1 MMKYGKYLLFTAL
14 VLFYS
19 CDDGNEGGEEID
31 ASDADAVTNAI
42 DIAGSTV
49 VNGTPPAPSSDP
61 AAPALFDDSD
71 NAIVGAG
78 GNVSLDLD
86 LSNGSIAGVY
96 LQFEGASSYLDIPLT
111 SLVGARA
118 VSDHDRKSRMLGV
131 NEDYDLVIPIPESLK
146 SGEICADYC
155 VYDEENRV
163 SNIVTVC
170 IEIVEPG
177 GANSDFLI
185 GQWKAIKFVET
196 YDGQT
201 EVEEIGVEYIYEYET
216 TIACNGDYTSIT
228 AMEKDLEEY
237 LYLTFASNGGV
248 EFENKY
254 SYTYLDYDNSN
265 CEAVYFSEEDI
276 ESGTGVWAYQDSD
289 NSIVMAFEI
298 TYLEDGVEYTENDA
312 IEGSIELIDGQLVF
326 TQYDED
332 YPDESYAIYFVK
344 R

>member
-1 MMKYGKYLLFTAL
+1 MKKFGKYLLFGLL
-14 VLFYS
+14 VAFYS
-19 CDDGNEGGEEID
+19 CDDSNEGGDEID

-49 VNGTPPAPSSDP
+49 VSGTPPAPSSDP
-61 AAPALFDDSD
+61 SAPALFDDYD
-71 NAIVGAG
+71 EAKVGAG

-86 LSNGSIAGVY
+86 LSQGTVAGVY
-96 LQFEGASSYLDIPLT
+96 LQFEGASSYLDIPLS
-111 SLVGARA
+111 SLTGARA
-118 VSDHDRKSRMLGV
+118 MADTDRRSRMHSV
-131 NEDYDLVIPIPESLK
+131 NEDYALVIPIPESLT

-155 VYDEENRV
+155 VYDAENRV
-163 SNIVTVC
+163 SNIVTIC

-177 GANSDFLI
+177 GANSDFLL
-185 GQWKAIKFVET
+185 GEWKATKFVDT
-196 YDGQT
+196 YDGMV
-201 EVEEIGVEYIYEYET
+201 EEEEIGVEYTYEYET
-216 TIACNGDYTSIT
+216 DIECQGEYIT
-228 AMEKDLEEY
+228 VTVTEKDLEQY

-254 SYTYLDYDNSN
+254 SYTYMDYENSICEVAYVTDVETDNG
-265 CEAVYFSEEDI
+265 V
-276 ESGTGVWAYQDSD
+276 GVWSYDDS
-289 NSIVMAFEI
+289 NKTIVMAFEV
-298 TYLEDGVEYTENDA
+298 TYMEDGVEYTENDA